1 MCAQCRDRFDRNPL
15 RILDCKEEKC
25 KAVTAGAPRILDY
38 LCDDC
43 AAHFR
48 EVQDRLSDLG
58 IPFVVNAGIVRGLDY
73 YTRTVFEFISDAI
86 GAQGTVCG
94 GGRYNNLVEE
104 VGGKST
110 PAVGFGLGLER
121 LLMVLENTGKL
132 NAPEERSDLY
142 VASMGER
149 AGKYVPVLAAQLR
162 AQGVRTEFDISARGL
177 KAQMKYADKIDA
189 RYSIV
194 LGDNEI
200 EQNTAKV
207 KNMETGETAEVT
219 LDGHFM
225 EKFIEI
231 QLSDEQ
237 KNK

>member
-1 MCAQCRDRFDRNPL
+1 ML
-15 RILDCKEEKC
+15 G
-25 KAVTAGAPRILDY
+25 GAPTP
-38 LCDDC
+38 
-43 AAHFR
+43 
-48 EVQDRLSDLG
+48 S
-58 IPFVVNAGIVRGLDY
+58 
-73 YTRTVFEFISDAI
+73 I
-86 GAQGTVCG
+86 GFAM
-94 GGRYNNLVEE
+94 
-104 VGGKST
+104 
-110 PAVGFGLGLER
+110 GLER
-121 LLMVLENTGKL
+121 LLLVMDQQGC
-132 NAPEERSDLY
+132 AFPEPQWCTMY
-142 VASMGER
+142 IGSMGEAASVR
-149 AGKYVPVLAAQLR
+149 AMQLADGLR
-162 AQGVRTEFDISARGL
+162 QEGFWAECDTVGRSV